1 MGEITESAAYVN
13 IKKLNQARHARQR
26 AAQRFSL
33 TVNHAEMRR
42 VVKDIQ
48 QGRATFV
55 DRQSLRVTRWVVQV
69 GGKGDAVKVGSGDAV
84 RASSGDAVTAVAVY
98 DSKRKSIATFLT
110 LEMVERDMRKQGI
123 TWAVGPEGTDNTLCS

>member
-1 MGEITESAAYVN
+1 MN

-26 AAQRFSL
+26 AEQRFSL
-33 TVNHAEMRR
+33 VVNHAEMRR

-48 QGRATFV
+48 QGRATFI

-69 GGKGDAVKVGSGDAV
+69 GGKGEAVKAGSGDVVKAGSGDAV
-84 RASSGDAVTAVAVY
+84 RAVAVY

-110 LEMVERDMRKQGI
+110 LDMVERDMRKQGV
-123 TWAVGPEGTDNTLCS
+123 TWAIGPEGTDNTLCS